1 MKNTFLSEMKLRGFI
16 SQCTDLEKLEK
27 ISLKKSIKAYKTW
40 GKKKFMGKEFMG
52 QIRSTFLIK
61 DKKILNEWRNVRVKE
76 HAKEVLKTLNSAVAN
91 AENNN
96 NLDIDKLFV
105 KEAYVGK
112 SLRMKRFRPMS
123 KGRAF
128 QIIKPFSRLTLVLEE
143 RL

>member
-1 MKNTFLSEMKLRGFI
+1 MSKEVKAINKMIRTSSQKLNLIVKDIRKKDI
-16 SQCTDLEKLEK
+16 NAALN
-27 ISLKKSIKAYKTW
+27 ILKFSNK
-40 GKKKFMGKEFMG
+40 
-52 QIRSTFLIK
+52 
-61 DKKILNEWRNVRVKE
+61 RVS
-76 HAKEVLKTLNSAVAN
+76 KEVLKTLNSAVAN

-112 SLRMKRFRPMS
+112 SLRMKIFRPMS

>member
-1 MKNTFLSEMKLRGFI
+1 MSKEVKAINKMIRTSSQKLNLIVKDIRKKDI
-16 SQCTDLEKLEK
+16 NAALN
-27 ISLKKSIKAYKTW
+27 ILKFSNK
-40 GKKKFMGKEFMG
+40 
-52 QIRSTFLIK
+52 
-61 DKKILNEWRNVRVKE
+61 RVSR
-76 HAKEVLKTLNSAVAN
+76 EVLKTLNSAVAN

-143 RL
+143 RV

>member
-1 MKNTFLSEMKLRGFI
+1 MSKEVKAINKMIRTSPQKLNLIVKDIRKKDINTALNI
-16 SQCTDLEKLEK
+16 
-27 ISLKKSIKAYKTW
+27 LKFSNK
-40 GKKKFMGKEFMG
+40 
-52 QIRSTFLIK
+52 
-61 DKKILNEWRNVRVKE
+61 RVS
-76 HAKEVLKTLNSAVAN
+76 KEVLKTLNSAVAN

-143 RL
+143 RV

>member
-1 MKNTFLSEMKLRGFI
+1 MAKEVKAINKMIRTSCQKLNLI
-16 SQCTDLEKLEK
+16 
-27 ISLKKSIKAYKTW
+27 
-40 GKKKFMGKEFMG
+40 
-52 QIRSTFLIK
+52 IK
-61 DKKILNEWRNVRVKE
+61 DIRKKDINAAVNILKFSNKRVS
-76 HAKEVLKTLNSAVAN
+76 KEVLKTLNSAVAN

-128 QIIKPFSRLTLVLEE
+128 QIIKPFSRLTVILEE

>member
-1 MKNTFLSEMKLRGFI
+1 MSKEVKAINRMIRTSSQKLNLI
-16 SQCTDLEKLEK
+16 
-27 ISLKKSIKAYKTW
+27 
-40 GKKKFMGKEFMG
+40 
-52 QIRSTFLIK
+52 IK
-61 DKKILNEWRNVRVKE
+61 DIRKKDINAAVNILKFSNKRVS
-76 HAKEVLKTLNSAVAN
+76 KEVLKTLNSAVAN

>member
-1 MKNTFLSEMKLRGFI
+1 MSKEVKAINKMIRISSQKLNLIVKDIRKKDI
-16 SQCTDLEKLEK
+16 NAALN
-27 ISLKKSIKAYKTW
+27 ILKFSNK
-40 GKKKFMGKEFMG
+40 
-52 QIRSTFLIK
+52 
-61 DKKILNEWRNVRVKE
+61 RVS
-76 HAKEVLKTLNSAVAN
+76 KEVLKTLNSAVAN

-143 RL
+143 RV

>member
-1 MKNTFLSEMKLRGFI
+1 MSKEVKAINKMIRTSSQKLNLIVKDIRKKDI
-16 SQCTDLEKLEK
+16 NAALN
-27 ISLKKSIKAYKTW
+27 ILKFS
-40 GKKKFMGKEFMG
+40 KK
-52 QIRSTFLIK
+52 
-61 DKKILNEWRNVRVKE
+61 RVS
-76 HAKEVLKTLNSAVAN
+76 KEVLKTLNSAVAN

-143 RL
+143 RV

>member
-1 MKNTFLSEMKLRGFI
+1 
-16 SQCTDLEKLEK
+16 
-27 ISLKKSIKAYKTW
+27 
-40 GKKKFMGKEFMG
+40 MGKEVKAINKM
-52 QIRSTFLIK
+52 IRNSYKKLNLIIK
-61 DKKILNEWRNVRVKE
+61 DIRRKDINSAVNILKFSNKRVS
-76 HAKEVLKTLNSAVAN
+76 KEVLKTLNSAVAN

-96 NLDIDKLFV
+96 NLDIDKLIV

-143 RL
+143 SL

>member
-1 MKNTFLSEMKLRGFI
+1 MSKEVKAINTMIRTSSQKLNLIVKDIRKKDI
-16 SQCTDLEKLEK
+16 NAALN
-27 ISLKKSIKAYKTW
+27 ILKFSNK
-40 GKKKFMGKEFMG
+40 
-52 QIRSTFLIK
+52 
-61 DKKILNEWRNVRVKE
+61 RVSR
-76 HAKEVLKTLNSAVAN
+76 EVLKTLNSAVAN

-143 RL
+143 RV

>member
-1 MKNTFLSEMKLRGFI
+1 MSKEVKAINKMIRTSSQKLNLI
-16 SQCTDLEKLEK
+16 
-27 ISLKKSIKAYKTW
+27 
-40 GKKKFMGKEFMG
+40 
-52 QIRSTFLIK
+52 IK
-61 DKKILNEWRNVRVKE
+61 DIRKKDINAALNILKFSNKRVS
-76 HAKEVLKTLNSAVAN
+76 KEVLKTLNSAVAN

-96 NLDIDKLFV
+96 NLDIDKLVV

-143 RL
+143 RA

>member
-1 MKNTFLSEMKLRGFI
+1 MSNKEGKAINKMIRTSSQKLNLI
-16 SQCTDLEKLEK
+16 
-27 ISLKKSIKAYKTW
+27 
-40 GKKKFMGKEFMG
+40 
-52 QIRSTFLIK
+52 IK
-61 DKKILNEWRNVRVKE
+61 DIRKKDINSAVNILKFSNKRVS
-76 HAKEVLKTLNSAVAN
+76 KEVLKTLNSAIAN

-128 QIIKPFSRLTLVLEE
+128 QIIKPFSRLTLILEE
-143 RL
+143 AV

>member
-1 MKNTFLSEMKLRGFI
+1 MSKEVKAINKMIRTSSQKLNLIVKDIRKKDI
-16 SQCTDLEKLEK
+16 NAALN
-27 ISLKKSIKAYKTW
+27 ILKFSNK
-40 GKKKFMGKEFMG
+40 
-52 QIRSTFLIK
+52 
-61 DKKILNEWRNVRVKE
+61 RVS
-76 HAKEVLKTLNSAVAN
+76 KEVLKTINTPVAN

>member
-1 MKNTFLSEMKLRGFI
+1 MDTRAILKYQRISAQKCRLVANAIRGLKVDKALEFLQFNNKKASSLILKV
-16 SQCTDLEKLEK
+16 LE
-27 ISLKKSIKAYKTW
+27 
-40 GKKKFMGKEFMG
+40 
-52 QIRSTFLIK
+52 
-61 DKKILNEWRNVRVKE
+61 
-76 HAKEVLKTLNSAVAN
+76 SAVAN

-96 NLDIDKLFV
+96 NLDIDKLIV

-143 RL
+143 NL

>member
-1 MKNTFLSEMKLRGFI
+1 MSKEVKAINKMIRTSSQKLNLI
-16 SQCTDLEKLEK
+16 
-27 ISLKKSIKAYKTW
+27 
-40 GKKKFMGKEFMG
+40 
-52 QIRSTFLIK
+52 IK
-61 DKKILNEWRNVRVKE
+61 DIRKKDINAAVNILKFSNKRVS
-76 HAKEVLKTLNSAVAN
+76 KEVLKTLNSAIAN

-96 NLDIDKLFV
+96 NLDIDKLVV

-143 RL
+143 RA

>member
-1 MKNTFLSEMKLRGFI
+1 MPKEVKAINKMIRTSSQKLNLIVKDIRKKDI
-16 SQCTDLEKLEK
+16 NAALN
-27 ISLKKSIKAYKTW
+27 ILKFSNK
-40 GKKKFMGKEFMG
+40 
-52 QIRSTFLIK
+52 
-61 DKKILNEWRNVRVKE
+61 RVS
-76 HAKEVLKTLNSAVAN
+76 KEVLKTLNSAVAN

-96 NLDIDKLFV
+96 NLDIDKIFV

>member
-1 MKNTFLSEMKLRGFI
+1 MSKEV
-16 SQCTDLEKLEK
+16 
-27 ISLKKSIKAYKTW
+27 KSINKMIRTSSQKLNLIVKDIR
-40 GKKKFMGKEFMG
+40 KKDINAAVNILKFSNK
-52 QIRSTFLIK
+52 
-61 DKKILNEWRNVRVKE
+61 RVS
-76 HAKEVLKTLNSAVAN
+76 KEVLKTLNSAVAN

-96 NLDIDKLFV
+96 NLDIDKLVV

-143 RL
+143 RA

>member
-1 MKNTFLSEMKLRGFI
+1 MSKEVKAINKMIRTSSQKLNLIVKDIRKKDI
-16 SQCTDLEKLEK
+16 NAALN
-27 ISLKKSIKAYKTW
+27 ILKFSNK
-40 GKKKFMGKEFMG
+40 
-52 QIRSTFLIK
+52 
-61 DKKILNEWRNVRVKE
+61 RVS
-76 HAKEVLKTLNSAVAN
+76 KEVLKTLNSAVAN

-112 SLRMKRFRPMS
+112 SLRMKRFRRMS
-123 KGRAF
+123 NGRAF

>member
-1 MKNTFLSEMKLRGFI
+1 MPKEVKAINKMIRTSSQKLNLI
-16 SQCTDLEKLEK
+16 
-27 ISLKKSIKAYKTW
+27 
-40 GKKKFMGKEFMG
+40 
-52 QIRSTFLIK
+52 IK
-61 DKKILNEWRNVRVKE
+61 DIRKKDINSAVNILKFSNKRVS
-76 HAKEVLKTLNSAVAN
+76 KEVLKTLNSAVAN

-96 NLDIDKLFV
+96 NLDIDKLIV

-143 RL
+143 NL

>member
-1 MKNTFLSEMKLRGFI
+1 MSKEVKAINKMIRTSSQKLNLI
-16 SQCTDLEKLEK
+16 
-27 ISLKKSIKAYKTW
+27 
-40 GKKKFMGKEFMG
+40 
-52 QIRSTFLIK
+52 IK
-61 DKKILNEWRNVRVKE
+61 DIRKKDINAAVNILKFSNKRVS
-76 HAKEVLKTLNSAVAN
+76 KEVLKTLNSAVAN

-96 NLDIDKLFV
+96 NLDIDKLVV

-143 RL
+143 RI

>member
-1 MKNTFLSEMKLRGFI
+1 MSKEVKAINKMIRTSSQKLNLIVKDIRKKDI
-16 SQCTDLEKLEK
+16 NAALN
-27 ISLKKSIKAYKTW
+27 ILKFSNK
-40 GKKKFMGKEFMG
+40 
-52 QIRSTFLIK
+52 
-61 DKKILNEWRNVRVKE
+61 RVS
-76 HAKEVLKTLNSAVAN
+76 KEVLKTLNSAVAN

-112 SLRMKRFRPMS
+112 SLKMKRFRPMS

-143 RL
+143 KV

>member
-1 MKNTFLSEMKLRGFI
+1 MSKEVKAINKMIRTSSQKLNLI
-16 SQCTDLEKLEK
+16 
-27 ISLKKSIKAYKTW
+27 
-40 GKKKFMGKEFMG
+40 
-52 QIRSTFLIK
+52 IK
-61 DKKILNEWRNVRVKE
+61 DIRKKDINAAVNILKFSNKRVS
-76 HAKEVLKTLNSAVAN
+76 KEVLKTLNSAVAN

-96 NLDIDKLFV
+96 NLDIDKLVV

-143 RL
+143 RA

>member
-1 MKNTFLSEMKLRGFI
+1 MSKEV
-16 SQCTDLEKLEK
+16 
-27 ISLKKSIKAYKTW
+27 KSINK
-40 GKKKFMGKEFMG
+40 M
-52 QIRSTFLIK
+52 IRTSSQKLNLIIK
-61 DKKILNEWRNVRVKE
+61 DIRKKDINAAVNILKFSNKRVS
-76 HAKEVLKTLNSAVAN
+76 KEVLKTLNSAVAN

-96 NLDIDKLFV
+96 NLDIDKLVV

-143 RL
+143 RA

>member
-1 MKNTFLSEMKLRGFI
+1 MSKEVKAINKMIRTSSQKLNFI
-16 SQCTDLEKLEK
+16 VKDIRKKDINAALN
-27 ISLKKSIKAYKTW
+27 ILKFSNK
-40 GKKKFMGKEFMG
+40 
-52 QIRSTFLIK
+52 
-61 DKKILNEWRNVRVKE
+61 RVS
-76 HAKEVLKTLNSAVAN
+76 KEVLKTLNSAVAN

>member
-1 MKNTFLSEMKLRGFI
+1 MSKEVKAINKMIGISSQKLNLI
-16 SQCTDLEKLEK
+16 
-27 ISLKKSIKAYKTW
+27 
-40 GKKKFMGKEFMG
+40 
-52 QIRSTFLIK
+52 IK
-61 DKKILNEWRNVRVKE
+61 DIRKKDINAAVNILKFSNKRVS
-76 HAKEVLKTLNSAVAN
+76 KEVLKTLNSAVAN

-96 NLDIDKLFV
+96 NLDIDKLVV

-143 RL
+143 RV

>member
-1 MKNTFLSEMKLRGFI
+1 
-16 SQCTDLEKLEK
+16 
-27 ISLKKSIKAYKTW
+27 
-40 GKKKFMGKEFMG
+40 MGKEVKAINKM
-52 QIRSTFLIK
+52 IRTSSQKLNLIIK
-61 DKKILNEWRNVRVKE
+61 DIRRKDINSAVNILKFSNKRVS
-76 HAKEVLKTLNSAVAN
+76 KEVLKTLNSAVAN

-96 NLDIDKLFV
+96 NLDIYKLII

-143 RL
+143 NL

>member
-1 MKNTFLSEMKLRGFI
+1 MSKEVKAINKMIRTSSQKLNLI
-16 SQCTDLEKLEK
+16 
-27 ISLKKSIKAYKTW
+27 
-40 GKKKFMGKEFMG
+40 
-52 QIRSTFLIK
+52 IK
-61 DKKILNEWRNVRVKE
+61 DIRKKDINDALNILKFSNKRVS
-76 HAKEVLKTLNSAVAN
+76 KEVLKTLNSAVAN

-96 NLDIDKLFV
+96 NLDIDKLVV

-143 RL
+143 RA